1 MYICKNLEL
10 NMEENIT
17 EVTKI
22 ADIVFEG
29 LAKIKSLEGAKQLIE
44 TSNILLFSTPERNGN
59 EIVTLENSEETAP
72 IIEVAKQL
80 ALKYIENKISS
91 LQEVV
96 YPHIVP

>member
-1 MYICKNLEL
+1 
-10 NMEENIT
+10 MEENIT
-17 EVTKI
+17 EVTKT

-29 LAKIKSLEGAKQLIE
+29 LTKIKSLEGAKQLIE

>member
-1 MYICKNLEL
+1 
-10 NMEENIT
+10 MEENIIDAT
-17 EVTKI
+17 REVTRT

-29 LAKIKSLEGAKQLIE
+29 IAKIKSLEGAKQLIE